1 MMRYWYLVLAMF
13 FSLVADTSAQAA
25 TKLDQ
30 PNVAVGIHVNGIRSI
45 SYKNNNFTVDFSL
58 WFRWQ
63 EPSINPHKTFKL
75 PGAKIES
82 IRYAADTLLYKGG
95 ARYAVVDI
103 VATFDTKWDIN
114 NFPFDKQVLPIR
126 LEEQESEHDEVL
138 YVVDKDHVKDGGK
151 LDIQGWEVE
160 KTRTFIS
167 ENRYETNFGDLRVPP
182 GENYHST
189 QFNHEISIKR
199 KSSLI
204 GMKLLIAPVVAIFLM
219 NVVLRLPSSESSR
232 MSVATAALFALVS
245 SNYIVIGMLP
255 DSEGYSY
262 AEKLITHGLIQS
274 GLYLVGTIASLK
286 HIRASEADVAT
297 RIDHQMFYFF
307 TAANFM
313 FIAYTAYALLS

>member
-1 MMRYWYLVLAMF
+1 MTRVCVLVLLVF
-13 FSLVADTSAQAA
+13 FSLIVETSAQAA
-25 TKLDQ
+25 TKMSQ
-30 PNVAVGIHVNGIRSI
+30 PNVTVGIYVNGIRSI
-45 SYKNNNFTVDFSL
+45 SYKNNNFTVDFTM
-58 WFRWQ
+58 WFRW
-63 EPSINPHKTFKL
+63 EDPTLNPHKSFKL

-82 IRYAADTLLYKGG
+82 LRYAADTQLYRGG
-95 ARYAVVDI
+95 LRFAVVDI
-103 VATFDTKWDIN
+103 VATIDTKWDIN

-138 YVVDKDHVKDGGK
+138 YVADKDNIKEGAR

-160 KTRTFIS
+160 KIRTFIS
-167 ENRYETNFGDLRVPP
+167 ENRYDTNFGDLRIPP

-189 QFNHEISIKR
+189 QFNHEIRLKR
-199 KSSLI
+199 KSGLI
-204 GMKLLIAPVVAIFLM
+204 GMKLLIAPIVAIFLM
-219 NVVLRLPSSESSR
+219 NIVLRLPASESSR

-286 HIRASEADVAT
+286 HIRASETDVANH
-297 RIDHQMFYFF
+297 IDHRMFLFF
-307 TAANFM
+307 TVSNAAFA
-313 FIAYTAYALLS
+313 AYTGYALLG